1 LARTVQTQWDSPED
15 EFGVS
20 SPDGWTN
27 YGSKSC
33 HRTVLCVFV
42 HKKPTLWGKLL
53 HWVEWSYNTSKHSG
67 SGVSP
72 YEITFGKKPI
82 TLPQYITSTLKV
94 DAVDDMFTNREAVF
108 EEVRKKLM
116 KAQAVMKHFAD
127 HKHRDVTFQVGDIV
141 MVKLRPYKQTSV
153 AGPQS
158 VPPKLAKRFYGPF

>member
-1 LARTVQTQWDSPED
+1 M
-15 EFGVS
+15 
-20 SPDGWTN
+20 
-27 YGSKSC
+27 
-33 HRTVLCVFV
+33 LCVFV